1 MTETIETVGTE
12 QEYTPAFPILYE
24 DNHIIVVLK
33 PQMVACCP
41 DESRDNN
48 LLDMVKEYIKIRYN
62 KPGNVY
68 VGLVHRLDRP
78 TGGVMV
84 YAKTKSAA
92 AALSA
97 AIANGEMEKEYLAM
111 VTGTPAPVGEMRDL
125 LYHDPR
131 RNKSFVVTR
140 ARHGVREAILTY
152 EVIRTVGDRSL
163 VKVRLETGRTHQIRV
178 QFASRGYPL
187 IGDARYGGG
196 KGEMH
201 LFSHRI
207 TVRHPKTGEPVT
219 VESRP
224 EWGDDAGA
232 F

>member
-1 MTETIETVGTE
+1 MGEIKDRIPILWEDGEMVFALKPAGIASQSPGMPERLAAELGVETV
-12 QEYTPAFPILYE
+12 YP
-24 DNHIIVVLK
+24 
-33 PQMVACCP
+33 
-41 DESRDNN
+41 
-48 LLDMVKEYIKIRYN
+48 
-62 KPGNVY
+62 
-68 VGLVHRLDRP
+68 VHRLDKEAS
-78 TGGVMV
+78 GVMV